1 MRSARSLHPS
11 DPSEVPMPT
20 RTTLTVRFVVA
31 ARFTESRIHRRG
43 RRTVRTRR
51 LPVGLVYGRRFRNRR
66 ASASTIDEPPARAV
80 RPSPSPGEGRPQVVD
95 HIWSRTLVATTFPGP
110 ARRKVHGIRKALGS
124 EALAPA
130 LQ

>member
-1 MRSARSLHPS
+1 
-11 DPSEVPMPT
+11 MPT

-80 RPSPSPGEGRPQVVD
+80 RPSPSPGEGDHKWSTTFGRDHCSRPQLFRGPD
-95 HIWSRTLVATTFPGP
+95 GESRREISKPLDSA
-110 ARRKVHGIRKALGS
+110 
-124 EALAPA
+124 ALAPA